1 MNWTRRQLLASGM
14 AAGLTAC
21 SGGAPRNKAGG
32 PPPPVTVTLGNPDP
46 SGVLPDTQDITYFA
60 RQVHQLSGGQMNIRI
75 LWLVTQADN
84 SEQATAALVKDGR
97 VDLGWIGARAW
108 DTLGVRSFQ
117 ALQAPFLIDSYPL
130 LDAVLRSPMASDML
144 AGLDQAGFAGL
155 GLYPG
160 QLRHPAGFRKPFV
173 SLRDFRG
180 ARIRVPASRASDAL
194 YRALGAVPEHLGST
208 TFAPAVASG
217 SVDGVDASAALAATV
232 GGRVPD
238 RQHHLLPQDGHAV
251 RRRQPL
257 RQVHLGPAAGAAIGG
272 AAHARVR
279 AGNATRA
286 GRRHAVLRRR
296 RQGGDGQRAGRRRD
310 RAGGP
315 AGLRL
320 PRAGPAGEGVHPADP
335 ADEAAVPGPGPGG
348 RLLIPGSPFWLI

>member
-1 MNWTRRQLLASGM
+1 VNWTRRQLLASGM

-32 PPPPVTVTLGNPDP
+32 PPPPVTLTLGNPNN
-46 SGVLPDTQDITYFA
+46 SGTPPDTQDITYFA

-84 SEQATAALVKDGR
+84 WEQATAALVKDGR

-194 YRALGAVPEHLGST
+194 YRSLGAVPVHLGNT

-217 SVDGVDASAALAATV
+217 AVDGVDTS
-232 GGRVPD
+232 
-238 RQHHLLPQDGHAV
+238 
-251 RRRQPL
+251 
-257 RQVHLGPAAGAAIGG
+257 AAIGATSG
-272 AAHARVR
+272 GKFLTGNITFYPKTITLFADASRFARFTS
-279 AGNATRA
+279 AQQQ
-286 GRRHAVLRRR
+286 VLRSAARR
-296 RQGGDGQRAGRRRD
+296 TLAFALGMPPEPGGATPFCA
-310 RAGGP
+310 AGGKVATASEP
-315 AGLRL
+315 AVDAIG
-320 PRAGPAGEGVHPADP
+320 RAAQPVYAYLEQDPQTKAFIRQIQQMKQQFPAPVPV
-335 ADEAAVPGPGPGG
+335 AAC
-348 RLLIPGSPFWLI
+348 

>member
-1 MNWTRRQLLASGM
+1 M

-32 PPPPVTVTLGNPDP
+32 PPPPVTVTLGTPDDP
-46 SGVLPDTQDITYFA
+46 AVSLPDTQDITYFA

-75 LWLVTQADN
+75 LWRVTPEATN
-84 SEQATAALVKDGR
+84 SEPATAALVKDGK

-130 LDAVLRSPMASDML
+130 LDAVLRSPMASHML
-144 AGLDQAGFAGL
+144 AGLDQAGFTGL

-194 YRALGAVPEHLGST
+194 YRALGAVPEHLGNT

-217 SVDGVDASAALAATV
+217 SVDGVDASAALAAT
-232 GGRVPD
+232 
-238 RQHHLLPQDGHAV
+238 L
-251 RRRQPL
+251 
-257 RQVHLGPAAGAAIGG
+257 
-272 AAHARVR
+272 
-279 AGNATRA
+279 
-286 GRRHAVLRRR
+286 
-296 RQGGDGQRAGRRRD
+296 
-310 RAGGP
+310 AGG
-315 AGLRL
+315 
-320 PRAGPAGEGVHPADP
+320 
-335 ADEAAVPGPGPGG
+335 
-348 RLLIPGSPFWLI
+348 S